1 MGVRCPVQISPPAF
15 ATGLPVFA
23 REVSPGQMP
32 TGHRE
37 STGPSGKKMDS
48 LQGSRWLVGVREE
61 LHKVTVQELQ
71 FSPRFLFTHLFVLFF
86 NFFARVFYLAAEP
99 FVDVCR

>member
-1 MGVRCPVQISPPAF
+1 
-15 ATGLPVFA
+15 
-23 REVSPGQMP
+23 
-32 TGHRE
+32 
-37 STGPSGKKMDS
+37 MDS

-61 LHKVTVQELQ
+61 FHKVTVRELH

-86 NFFARVFYLAAEP
+86 DFLARVYYLVAEP